1 MFASKTASSL
11 AVPSVVPSVVPLAVP
26 LKWNNSI
33 FIPVIDFSLT
43 KNQIKEIM
51 EKNFGKVSRIDFASF
66 NSDNGSGRRVFIHFA
81 QWYNTDYAKKVRKS
95 IETNG
100 FYDMAIPLC
109 KNSKYTTRLLIN
121 KNPVPETEQTIQQVA
136 SNVDFMAEK
145 IRIQEEEIEGLK
157 QYCENLLFHFKSME
171 LKMNSLLQKEKDEV
185 IDDTMGEMDILE
197 L

>member
-1 MFASKTASSL
+1 MFASNTTTLKNNA
-11 AVPSVVPSVVPLAVP
+11 APVPVPF
-26 LKWNNSI
+26 KWNNSI

-43 KNQIKEIM
+43 KNQIKDIM

-66 NSDNGSGRRVFIHFA
+66 NSNNGSGRRVFIHFT
-81 QWYNTDYAKKVRKS
+81 QWYNTDYAKNVRKS

-100 FYDMAIPLC
+100 FYDMSIPLC
-109 KNSKYTTRLLIN
+109 NNSKYTTRLLIN

-145 IRIQEEEIEGLK
+145 IRIQEEEILALK
-157 QYCENLLFHFKSME
+157 QLCENLFYNMKTME
-171 LKMNSLLQKEKDEV
+171 VKMNTLLQNENSGVKDD
-185 IDDTMGEMDILE
+185 IMGEMNISE

>member
-1 MFASKTASSL
+1 MFASKTAS
-11 AVPSVVPSVVPLAVP
+11 VPLVVPLVVP

-81 QWYNTDYAKKVRKS
+81 QWYNTDYAKNVRKS

-145 IRIQEEEIEGLK
+145 IRVQEEEIEGLK

-171 LKMNSLLQKEKDEV
+171 LKMNSLLQTEK
-185 IDDTMGEMDILE
+185 DDTMGKMDISE
-197 L
+197 LNP